1 MTIESK
7 TVTCQASQQKLYEFL
22 SDFNNF
28 SRMAPGGQQLD
39 MKTTCDTCTLNVA
52 GFMTITLT
60 YVERVPYS
68 RIVIAPAANS
78 NSPMPFKVAVVIT
91 PNGDNSAQCCM
102 LAESEGGNP
111 MMNMMLKPK
120 LRDGMDKLLDQLQYF
135 STGL

>member
-7 TVTCQASQQKLYEFL
+7 TVTCHTTAQKLYDFL

-28 SRMAPGGQQLD
+28 SRLVPAGQLD
-39 MKTTCDTCTLNVA
+39 IKTTCDTCTLNVA
-52 GFMTITLT
+52 GFMTITLS
-60 YVERVPYS
+60 YWERVPYS

-78 NSPMPFKVAVVIT
+78 NSPIPFKVAIVLT
-91 PNGDNSAQCCM
+91 PNGDDSVQCCM
-102 LAESEGGNP
+102 LAESDGGNP